1 MILRPSPSF
10 ALLSV
15 HVILRCLWMRVCE
28 ASGHFELQVLSV
40 HNMNGELQN
49 GACCDGVRSAHDSR
63 CTADECDTFFRACLK
78 EYQSR
83 VFSGGPCSFGS
94 GSTPVIGGNTFSL
107 KPLADQNDKSRI
119 VLPFSF
125 AWPRSY
131 TLIVEA
137 LDFNNDSSTG
147 SINGQVIEKA
157 VQSGMIN
164 PNHQWQVLKHNGPVA
179 QFQYQ
184 IRVTCDEH
192 YFGLGCNKFCR
203 PRDDFFGHY
212 TCDHNGNKT
221 CLEGWAGPECNTAIC
236 KQGCSTEHGSC
247 KVPGDC
253 RCLYGWQGE
262 YCDQCIPHPGCV
274 HGTCVE
280 PWQCLCDTNWGG
292 QLCDK
297 DLNTCRTRQ
306 PCLHGGTCSNTG
318 PDKYHCAC
326 PDGYSG
332 LNCEKVDN
340 ACLSEPCLNGGS
352 CVESSQGFECQCAA
366 GWSGPSCDI
375 NEDDCDPNPCNHS
388 GMCVDLVDGFKCICP
403 AQWTGKTCLID
414 ANECEESP
422 CVNAHSC
429 RNLIGG
435 YFCECLPGWTGQNC
449 DINVNDCHG
458 QCLNG
463 GLCKDLVNGYRCLCA
478 PGFAGEH
485 CERNVDECASRP
497 CLNGG
502 RCQDGVNGFQCLCP
516 TGFSGVLC
524 QLDVDYCESGPCQ
537 NGAECFSLASDYYC
551 KCPEDYEGKNCS
563 QLKDHCLT
571 TPCQVIDSCTVAVA
585 SNSTPG
591 GRRLIS
597 SNVCGPHGR
606 CQSHAGGHFSC
617 KCQEGFTGTY
627 CHENINDCESNP
639 CRNGGTCIDKINVY
653 QCICADGWQGP
664 NCETNIDDCSMNPC
678 RDRGVCR
685 DLVNDFYCECENGW
699 KGKTCHSRESQCDE
713 ATCNNGGTCSD
724 EGDSFKCMCAP
735 GWEGTTCNIAKNS
748 TCLPNPCENGATCV
762 VRGDSF
768 TCVCKEGWEGPT
780 CSQNSNDCN
789 PQPCYNSGTCVD
801 GDNWYRCEC
810 ASGFAG
816 PDCRININECQSSP
830 CAFGSTCID
839 EINGYR
845 CLCPPGRTG
854 PRCQEVSGRSCVVGG
869 RFAVDG
875 TKWTED
881 CNTCYCNKGVVTC
894 TKLWCGP
901 KPCRLHGSGRGE
913 CPLGQLCVPVREDQC
928 FVKPCSSQG
937 ECWAAHRPA
946 VRARCHPE
954 SDCANVTF
962 TFNKDTMPQ
971 GVTVEQVCRE
981 LRHLYVTRNVSAEFS
996 ISMSCEASSVAN
1008 NQIHVAIHVTEDGLH
1023 GRVPVKQITDS
1034 IIDLVSKH
1042 STNSSIIGS
1051 IAEVRVQRRQ
1061 QQNPNVDYLV
1071 PLLVSIVTAVWVLAL
1086 ASVFLWCV
1094 RHRRK
1099 QSSSPTAINPA
1110 ATFSTGT
1117 TEDNTVNNAREH
1129 LNQIKNHIVKNASNS
1144 SLPGKEHCD
1153 DKNKVKAKI
1162 KTHYS
1167 ESHRLAEDIP
1177 NSSKRLQKTR
1187 FPPAYMLVDRDDR
1200 LSSNCTDAKHPHWTN
1215 KRDNRD
1221 LESQHRV
1228 PDSQHRDLETQ
1239 HSLRKMEYI
1248 V

>member
-1 MILRPSPSF
+1 MTLRRSPSF
-10 ALLSV
+10 AVLTVLLIL
-15 HVILRCLWMRVCE
+15 HVVLLQVCE
-28 ASGHFELQVLSV
+28 ASGHFEMQVLSMQ
-40 HNMNGELQN
+40 NLNGELQS
-49 GACCDGVRSAHDSR
+49 GACCDGARVAADRS
-63 CTADECDTFFRACLK
+63 CTADECDTFFRVCLK

-83 VFSGGPCSFGS
+83 VSSGGPCSYGS
-94 GSTPVIGGNTFSL
+94 GSTPVIGGNTFSV
-107 KPLADQNDKSRI
+107 KPLDGASDKSRI

-164 PNHQWQVLKHNGPVA
+164 PNRQWQVLKHNGPVA

-192 YFGLGCNKFCR
+192 YFGFGCNKFCR

-274 HGTCVE
+274 HGTCIE

-297 DLNTCRTRQ
+297 DLNTCGTRQ
-306 PCLHGGTCSNTG
+306 PCLNGGTCSNTG

-332 LNCEKVDN
+332 QNCERADN
-340 ACLSEPCLNGGS
+340 ACLSEPCLHGGS
-352 CVESSQGFECQCAA
+352 CVESSQGFECQCA
-366 GWSGPSCDI
+366 
-375 NEDDCDPNPCNHS
+375 
-388 GMCVDLVDGFKCICP
+388 
-403 AQWTGKTCLID
+403 
-414 ANECEESP
+414 
-422 CVNAHSC
+422 
-429 RNLIGG
+429 
-435 YFCECLPGWTGQNC
+435 PGWTGPSCN
-449 DINVNDCHG
+449 I
-458 QCLNG
+458 
-463 GLCKDLVNGYRCLCA
+463 
-478 PGFAGEH
+478 
-485 CERNVDECASRP
+485 NVDECTSRP

-502 RCQDGVNGFQCLCP
+502 RCQDAVNGFQCLCP
-516 TGFSGVLC
+516 PGFSGATC
-524 QLDVDYCESGPCQ
+524 QVSSKTFSDYCESGPCQ
-537 NGAECFSLASDYYC
+537 NGAQCFSLASDYYC

-563 QLKDHCLT
+563 QLKDHCLI

-591 GRRLIS
+591 GMRLIS

-606 CQSHAGGHFSC
+606 CRSHAGGHFSC
-617 KCQEGFTGTY
+617 ECQEGFTGTY
-627 CHENINDCESNP
+627 CHENINDCESSP
-639 CRNGGTCIDKINVY
+639 CRNGGTCIDKINAY
-653 QCICADGWQGP
+653 QCICADGWEGH
-664 NCETNIDDCSMNPC
+664 NCENIDDCSMNPC

-735 GWEGTTCNIAKNS
+735 GWEGATCNIAKNS
-748 TCLPNPCENGATCV
+748 SCLPNPCENGATCV
-762 VRGDSF
+762 VTGDSF
-768 TCVCKEGWEGPT
+768 TCVCKEGWEGLT
-780 CSQNSNDCN
+780 CSQSTAKL
-789 PQPCYNSGTCVD
+789 PVPLPYYFLGTCVD

-830 CAFGSTCID
+830 CAFGSTCVD

-854 PRCQEVSGRSCVVGG
+854 PRCQEVTGHPCVVGG
-869 RFAVDG
+869 RIAVDG
-875 TKWTED
+875 AKWAED
-881 CNTCYCNKGVVTC
+881 CNTCYCHRGIVSC

-901 KPCRLHGSGRGE
+901 KPCRMLGSGRGD
-913 CPLGQLCVPVREDQC
+913 CPLGQLCVPVRDEQC

-937 ECWAAHRPA
+937 ECWSAHRPA
-946 VRARCHPE
+946 VRAHCHPE
-954 SDCANVTF
+954 SDCANITF

-981 LRHLYVTRNVSAEFS
+981 LRHLYVAKNLSAEFS
-996 ISMSCEASSVAN
+996 ISMSCELSSAASN
-1008 NQIHVAIHVTEDGLH
+1008 EIHVAI
-1023 GRVPVKQITDS
+1023 
-1034 IIDLVSKH
+1034 VSHIHAVFHWLEIACSAVLISLYKH
-1042 STNSSIIGS
+1042 SVNSSIIGS

-1061 QQNPNVDYLV
+1061 PQNPNGET
-1071 PLLVSIVTAVWVLAL
+1071 PQEVLN
-1086 ASVFLWCV
+1086 V
-1094 RHRRK
+1094 RG
-1099 QSSSPTAINPA
+1099 S
-1110 ATFSTGT
+1110 
-1117 TEDNTVNNAREH
+1117 
-1129 LNQIKNHIVKNASNS
+1129 
-1144 SLPGKEHCD
+1144 
-1153 DKNKVKAKI
+1153 
-1162 KTHYS
+1162 
-1167 ESHRLAEDIP
+1167 SHRY
-1177 NSSKRLQKTR
+1177 K
-1187 FPPAYMLVDRDDR
+1187 
-1200 LSSNCTDAKHPHWTN
+1200 
-1215 KRDNRD
+1215 
-1221 LESQHRV
+1221 
-1228 PDSQHRDLETQ
+1228 
-1239 HSLRKMEYI
+1239 
-1248 V
+1248 

>member
-1 MILRPSPSF
+1 TANCMRQKDRGGMILRRSPSF
-10 ALLSV
+10 
-15 HVILRCLWMRVCE
+15 
-28 ASGHFELQVLSV
+28 ASGHFEMQVLSMQ
-40 HNMNGELQN
+40 NLNGELQS
-49 GACCDGVRSAHDSR
+49 GACCDGARDAADRS
-63 CTADECDTFFRACLK
+63 CTADECDTFFRVCLK

-83 VFSGGPCSFGS
+83 VSSGGPCSYGS
-94 GSTPVIGGNTFSL
+94 GSTPVIGGNTFSV
-107 KPLADQNDKSRI
+107 KPLDSASDKSRI

-147 SINGQVIEKA
+147 INGQVIEKA

-164 PNHQWQVLKHNGPVA
+164 PNREWQVLKHNGPVA

-192 YFGLGCNKFCR
+192 YFGFGCNKFCR

-274 HGTCVE
+274 HGSCVE

-297 DLNTCRTRQ
+297 DLNTCGTRQ
-306 PCLHGGTCSNTG
+306 PCLNGSTCSNTG

-332 LNCEKVDN
+332 QNCERD
-340 ACLSEPCLNGGS
+340 
-352 CVESSQGFECQCAA
+352 
-366 GWSGPSCDI
+366 
-375 NEDDCDPNPCNHS
+375 EDDCSPNPCNHS

-414 ANECEESP
+414 
-422 CVNAHSC
+422 
-429 RNLIGG
+429 
-435 YFCECLPGWTGQNC
+435 
-449 DINVNDCHG
+449 
-458 QCLNG
+458 
-463 GLCKDLVNGYRCLCA
+463 
-478 PGFAGEH
+478 
-485 CERNVDECASRP
+485 VDECASRP

-502 RCQDGVNGFQCLCP
+502 RCQDALNGFQCLCP
-516 TGFSGVLC
+516 PGFSGVTCQSLMISCKLC
-524 QLDVDYCESGPCQ
+524 AVGVILSLQLDIDYCESGPCQ
-537 NGAECFSLASDYYC
+537 NGAQCFSLASDYYC

-563 QLKDHCLT
+563 QLKDHCLI

-591 GRRLIS
+591 GMRLIS

-606 CQSHAGGHFSC
+606 CRSHAGGHFSC
-617 KCQEGFTGTY
+617 ECQEGFTGTY
-627 CHENINDCESNP
+627 CHENINDCESSP
-639 CRNGGTCIDKINVY
+639 CRNGGTCIDKINAY
-653 QCICADGWQGP
+653 QCICADGWEGH
-664 NCETNIDDCSMNPC
+664 NCESNIDDCSMNPC

-735 GWEGTTCNIAKNS
+735 GWEGATCNIAKNS
-748 TCLPNPCENGATCV
+748 SCLPNPCENGATCV
-762 VRGDSF
+762 VTGDSF
-768 TCVCKEGWEGPT
+768 TCVCKEGWEGLI

-830 CAFGSTCID
+830 CAFGSTCVD

-854 PRCQEVSGRSCVVGG
+854 PRCQEVTGRPCVVGG
-869 RFAVDG
+869 RIAVDG
-875 TKWTED
+875 AQWAED
-881 CNTCYCNKGVVTC
+881 CNTCYCHRGIVSC

-901 KPCRLHGSGRGE
+901 KPCHMLGSGRGD
-913 CPLGQLCVPVREDQC
+913 CPLGQLCVPVRDEQC

-937 ECWAAHRPA
+937 ECWSAHRPA
-946 VRARCHPE
+946 VRTRCHPE
-954 SDCANVTF
+954 SDCANITF

-971 GVTVEQVCRE
+971 GVTLEQVCRE
-981 LRHLYVTRNVSAEFS
+981 LRLYLYVAKNVSSEFS
-996 ISMSCEASSVAN
+996 ISM
-1008 NQIHVAIHVTEDGLH
+1008 
-1023 GRVPVKQITDS
+1023 KITDS

-1042 STNSSIIGS
+1042 SANSSIIGS
-1051 IAEVRVQRRQ
+1051 IAEVRVQRSKA
-1061 QQNPNVDYLV
+1061 QNPNGE
-1071 PLLVSIVTAVWVLAL
+1071 TRQEAL
-1086 ASVFLWCV
+1086 THW
-1094 RHRRK
+1094 RK
-1099 QSSSPTAINPA
+1099 
-1110 ATFSTGT
+1110 
-1117 TEDNTVNNAREH
+1117 
-1129 LNQIKNHIVKNASNS
+1129 
-1144 SLPGKEHCD
+1144 
-1153 DKNKVKAKI
+1153 
-1162 KTHYS
+1162 
-1167 ESHRLAEDIP
+1167 
-1177 NSSKRLQKTR
+1177 
-1187 FPPAYMLVDRDDR
+1187 
-1200 LSSNCTDAKHPHWTN
+1200 
-1215 KRDNRD
+1215 
-1221 LESQHRV
+1221 
-1228 PDSQHRDLETQ
+1228 
-1239 HSLRKMEYI
+1239 
-1248 V
+1248 